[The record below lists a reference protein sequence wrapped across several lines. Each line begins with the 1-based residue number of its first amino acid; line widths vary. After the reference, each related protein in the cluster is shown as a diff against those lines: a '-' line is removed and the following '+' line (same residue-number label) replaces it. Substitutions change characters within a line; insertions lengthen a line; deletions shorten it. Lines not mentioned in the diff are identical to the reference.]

1 MNRVFAWLKVD
12 RRQYLALLKLAWRLD
27 MRVSK
32 MGFGWQQEGRNPKTI
47 FWSTLAYYLLFGGIL
62 AWINY
67 TATSVFVGASLTA
80 AGLLFLLGSILLI
93 EYSAIVISP
102 DDYHILGYQPITS
115 QTYFLAKFTNVLAYV
130 GAFNLVLAGPSVAV
144 YLLQGGWHPLRGVA
158 AFVAFMA
165 IGVFV
170 VLLVILLYGQL
181 MRWIS
186 PQRLKNFLAYL
197 QFGISLLVYT
207 GYLILPNALKQFLV
221 GAQVDKSPWLYALPT
236 TWFAAIVELGYAT
249 PTAGEWLGAALA
261 IGVMALLG
269 YRIARTLSFDYL
281 RRIALYMEAQAY
293 PEKAAPR
300 TGRGSLALTRLFRRP
315 EDRVVLRLVWGQ
327 FRHDNK
333 FRLAVMGM
341 FPLLLIYF
349 YLGLRE
355 GALLDPF
362 LHGSVSIRQFA
373 LFFFAILILPM
384 VLKQSIEAT
393 DAYEASWIFYATP
406 CRLDRLVLAGR
417 NMLFLLVAGPALL
430 LLLVLFVYYFR
441 NPLHAV
447 AHTATIGALAFLFL
461 QISYLVSPKLPFSE
475 PKVRGSQSRVFTA
488 LFLLL
493 PFAGIALLMVISSV
507 MYGAIGRVAL
517 LYAGLF
523 GVSALVERLI
533 RRRVAAL
540 SRRLQYSG

>member
-12 RRQYLALLKLAWRLD
+12 RRQYIALLKLAWRLD

-32 MGFGWQQEGRNPKTI
+32 MGFGWQQEGSNPKTI
-47 FWSTLAYYLLFGGIL
+47 FWSTLVYYLLFGGIL

-102 DDYHILGYQPITS
+102 DDYHILGYQPVSS
-115 QTYFLAKFTNVLAYV
+115 QTYFFARLTNVLLYIT
-130 GAFNLVLAGPSVAV
+130 AFNLVLAGPTVGV
-144 YLLQGGWHPLRGVA
+144 YALQEGFQPLRGLA
-158 AFVAFMA
+158 AFVSLMS

-170 VLLVILLYGQL
+170 VFLVILLYGQL

-186 PQRLKNFLAYL
+186 PPRLKNFLSFL
-197 QFGISLLVYT
+197 QVAASPLIYT

-221 GAQVDKSPWLYALPT
+221 GAQVERTFWLYLLPT
-236 TWFAAIVELGYAT
+236 TWFASIVELGYPSPSRA
-249 PTAGEWLGAALA
+249 AWLGAVLA
-261 IGVMALLG
+261 FGAILLLG
-269 YRIARTLSFDYL
+269 VLIARTLSWDYL
-281 RRIALYMEAQAY
+281 RRIAIYMETQSH
-293 PEKAAPR
+293 PQKARLKAGRIRRSPR
-300 TGRGSLALTRLFRRP
+300 LLLRRP
-315 EDRVVLRLVWGQ
+315 EDRVVFRLVWGQ
-327 FRHDNK
+327 FRYDNK

-341 FPLLLIYF
+341 FPLLVIYF
-349 YLGLRE
+349 YLGLQE
-355 GALLDPF
+355 GEMLDPF
-362 LHGSVSIRQFA
+362 LHGSQSIQQFA
-373 LFFFAILILPM
+373 LFFFAILMLPM

-393 DAYEASWIFYATP
+393 DAYEASWVFYATP

-430 LLLVLFVYYFR
+430 LLLALFVYYFR

-461 QISYLVSPKLPFSE
+461 QLSYLAAPKLPFSE

-507 MYGAIGRVAL
+507 MYVSIGRMAL

-533 RRRVAAL
+533 RRRVIAMT
-540 SRRLQYSG
+540 RRLQYSG